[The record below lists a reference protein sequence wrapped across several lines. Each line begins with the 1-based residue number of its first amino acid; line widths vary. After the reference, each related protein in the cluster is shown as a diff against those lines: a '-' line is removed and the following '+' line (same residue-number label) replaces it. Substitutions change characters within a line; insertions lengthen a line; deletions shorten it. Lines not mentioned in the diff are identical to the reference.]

1 MKNQF
6 TISSAYQWYT
16 DKELTNNS
24 ELAIK
29 SIAEMIKNKFSKNE
43 NGKLNYNINYRRLR
57 ASAGRTML
65 SSILKRIE
73 DSQVIIIDITTENRN
88 VYIETG
94 IALALEKN
102 NPFLSVYF
110 IKERN
115 NEMPLP
121 NGIPSDLQG
130 YFISEYVNEKGKII
144 FKDGNSLRMSIE
156 SDVKEYFNAREQTF
170 NQIDEINEDN
180 EK

>member
-6 TISSAYQWYT
+6 TISSAYQWSVEK
-16 DKELTNNS
+16 DSINNS

-29 SIAEMIKNKFSKNE
+29 SISEMIKNKFAKN
-43 NGKLNYNINYRRLR
+43 KTLNYNINYRRLR

-65 SSILKRIE
+65 GSIMKRIE
-73 DSQVIIIDITTENRN
+73 NSQVIIIDITTENRN

-115 NEMPLP
+115 NEMALP

-156 SDVKEYFNAREQTF
+156 SDVKEYFNTREQTF